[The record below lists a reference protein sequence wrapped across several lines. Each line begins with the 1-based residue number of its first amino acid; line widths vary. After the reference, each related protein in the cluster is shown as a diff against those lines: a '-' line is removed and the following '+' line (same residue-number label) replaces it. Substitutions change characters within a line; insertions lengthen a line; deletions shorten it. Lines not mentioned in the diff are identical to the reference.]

1 MSEGKLPDESEID
14 SEFSINELSET
25 IVTREEFEEAIVEK
39 ERFHAMAQRAQA
51 DLINYRRRSVEE
63 QTELRHT
70 ASSNLLMKVLS
81 ISDDLKRA
89 FSVVPGD
96 IESKDW
102 IDGLRLVQRNMDSLL
117 ESESVIKIEAEG
129 QAFQPKEHE
138 AVFHEEV
145 VGMKEG
151 MIVKVIRDG
160 YKRYDRVLRPAQ
172 VSVSKALESKEQLES
187 NQEFDYQ
194 EAE

>member
-1 MSEGKLPDESEID
+1 MPEEKLPDGSEID
-14 SEFSINELSET
+14 SESSISELPDI

-70 ASSNLLMKVLS
+70 VISGLLMKMLS

-89 FSVVPGD
+89 FSVVPSD

-102 IDGLRLVQRNMDSLL
+102 IAGLRLVQRNMDSLL
-117 ESESVIKIEAEG
+117 ESEGIVKIEAEG
-129 QAFQPKEHE
+129 QVFQPQEHE
-138 AVFHEEV
+138 AIFHEEV
-145 VGMKEG
+145 VGMEEG

-160 YKRYDRVLRPAQ
+160 YKRYDKVLRPAQ
-172 VSVSKALESKEQLES
+172 VSVSKEVESKEQLEN
-187 NQEFDYQ
+187 NQGSDYQ

>member
-1 MSEGKLPDESEID
+1 MSEEKFPDGPEID
-14 SEFSINELSET
+14 SESSINELPD
-25 IVTREEFEEAIVEK
+25 IVVTREEFDEAIVEK

-51 DLINYRRRSVEE
+51 DLINYRRRSLEE
-63 QTELRHT
+63 QTELRNT
-70 ASSNLLMKVLS
+70 VISGLLMKMLS

-89 FSVVPGD
+89 FSVVPSD

-117 ESESVIKIEAEG
+117 ESEGIVKIEAEG
-129 QAFQPKEHE
+129 QVFQPQEHE

-145 VGMKEG
+145 VGMEEG

-160 YKRYDRVLRPAQ
+160 YKRHDKVLRPAQ
-172 VSVSKALESKEQLES
+172 VSVSKTVESKEQLGN
-187 NQEFDYQ
+187 NQESDYQ

>member
-1 MSEGKLPDESEID
+1 MPEEKLPDGSEID
-14 SEFSINELSET
+14 SESSISELPDI

-70 ASSNLLMKVLS
+70 VISGLLMKMLS

-89 FSVVPGD
+89 FSVVPSD

-117 ESESVIKIEAEG
+117 ESEGIVKIEAEG
-129 QAFQPKEHE
+129 QVFQPQEHE
-138 AVFHEEV
+138 AIFHEEV
-145 VGMKEG
+145 VGMEEG

-160 YKRYDRVLRPAQ
+160 YKRYDKVLRPAQ
-172 VSVSKALESKEQLES
+172 VSVSKEVESKEQLEN
-187 NQEFDYQ
+187 NQGSDYQ

>member
-1 MSEGKLPDESEID
+1 MSEEKFPDGPEID
-14 SEFSINELSET
+14 SESSINELPD
-25 IVTREEFEEAIVEK
+25 IVVTREEFDEAIVEK

-51 DLINYRRRSVEE
+51 DLINYRRRSLEE
-63 QTELRHT
+63 QTELRNT
-70 ASSNLLMKVLS
+70 VISGLLMKMLS

-89 FSVVPGD
+89 FSVVPSD

-117 ESESVIKIEAEG
+117 ESEGIVKIEAEG
-129 QAFQPKEHE
+129 QVFQPQEHE

-145 VGMKEG
+145 VGMEEG

-160 YKRYDRVLRPAQ
+160 YKP
-172 VSVSKALESKEQLES
+172 VSYTHLTLPTNREV
-187 NQEFDYQ
+187 
-194 EAE
+194 

>member
-1 MSEGKLPDESEID
+1 MSEEKLPDEPEIVSE
-14 SEFSINELSET
+14 SSINELPD
-25 IVTREEFEEAIVEK
+25 IVVTREEFDEAIVEK

-51 DLINYRRRSVEE
+51 DLINYRRRSLEE
-63 QTELRHT
+63 QTELRNT
-70 ASSNLLMKVLS
+70 VISGLLMKMLS

-89 FSVVPGD
+89 FSVVPSD

-117 ESESVIKIEAEG
+117 ESEGIVKIEAEG
-129 QAFQPKEHE
+129 QVFQPQEHE

-145 VGMKEG
+145 VGMEEG

-160 YKRYDRVLRPAQ
+160 YKRHDKVLRPAQ
-172 VSVSKALESKEQLES
+172 VSVSKTVESKEQLGN
-187 NQEFDYQ
+187 NQESDYQ

>member
-1 MSEGKLPDESEID
+1 M
-14 SEFSINELSET
+14 
-25 IVTREEFEEAIVEK
+25 TREEFDEAIVEK

-51 DLINYRRRSVEE
+51 DLINYRRRSLEE
-63 QTELRHT
+63 QTELRNT
-70 ASSNLLMKVLS
+70 VISGLLMKMLS

-89 FSVVPGD
+89 FSVVPSD

-117 ESESVIKIEAEG
+117 ESEGIVKIEAEG
-129 QAFQPKEHE
+129 QVFQPQEHE

-145 VGMKEG
+145 VGMEEG

-160 YKRYDRVLRPAQ
+160 YKRHDKVLRPAQ
-172 VSVSKALESKEQLES
+172 VSVAKTVESKEQLGN
-187 NQEFDYQ
+187 NQESDYQ